1 MTTARLKNLL
11 NSSAAKI
18 EVAMD
23 VLLPKPVGIEQPLLA
38 AMRYSTL
45 GGGKRLRAFMVLQSA
60 RLFGIEETQALRV
73 GAAVEF
79 LHSYSLIHD
88 DLPAMDNSDLRRGK
102 ASCHKEFDEVTA
114 ILAGDALQALA
125 FEVLIAEE
133 THNNSLVRCQL
144 VGSLASA
151 AGAHGM
157 VAGQMMD
164 LIAESISLPVNQVI
178 RLQNLKTGEMFSF
191 SVSAGAIMAG
201 ASQIEK
207 DALKKYAEGFGL
219 AFQITD
225 DLLDLEGDV
234 ISMGKP
240 VGQDAAAHKATLVS
254 VLGAEQAKF
263 KAEILIDDAITAL
276 DPWGEKAEVF
286 RDLAH
291 YVLNRMD

>member
-1 MTTARLKNLL
+1 MTKTRLKNLL
-11 NSSAAKI
+11 SSSAQKV

-23 VLLPKPVGIEQPLLA
+23 VLLPKPVGIEQPLID

-60 RLFGIEETQALRV
+60 RLFDVEEAQALRV

-88 DLPAMDNSDLRRGK
+88 DLPAMDDSDLRRGK

-114 ILAGDALQALA
+114 ILAGDALQSLA

-133 THNNSLVRCQL
+133 THDNPLVRCQL
-144 VGSLASA
+144 ASALASA
-151 AGAHGM
+151 AGASGM

-164 LIAESISLPVNQVI
+164 LVAESISLPVNQVI

-191 SVSAGAIMAG
+191 SASAGAIMAG
-201 ASQIEK
+201 VSQIKK

-225 DLLDLEGDV
+225 DLLDLEGDA

-254 VLGAEQAKF
+254 ILGVEQAKY
-263 KAEILIDDAITAL
+263 KAECLIDASISAL

-286 RDLAH
+286 KDLAR
-291 YVLNRMD
+291 YVLNRTD

>member
-1 MTTARLKNLL
+1 MTKTRLNNLL
-11 NSSAAKI
+11 SSSAAKI
-18 EVAMD
+18 GVAMD
-23 VLLPKPVGIEQPLLA
+23 VLLPKPVGIEQPLID

-60 RLFGIEETQALRV
+60 RLFDIEETQALRV

-88 DLPAMDNSDLRRGK
+88 DLPAMDDSDLRRGK

-133 THNNSLVRCQL
+133 THDNPLVRCQL
-144 VGSLASA
+144 ASALASA
-151 AGAHGM
+151 AGASGM
-157 VAGQMMD
+157 VAGQMID
-164 LIAESISLPVNQVI
+164 LVAENISLSVSQII

-191 SVSAGAIMAG
+191 SASVGAIMAG
-201 ASQIEK
+201 ASQMEK
-207 DALKKYAEGFGL
+207 DELKKYAEGFGL

-225 DLLDLEGDV
+225 DLLDLEGDA

-240 VGQDAAAHKATLVS
+240 VGQDVTAHKATLVS
-254 VLGAEQAKF
+254 VLGAEQAKY
-263 KAEILIDDAITAL
+263 KAECLIDASISAL

-286 RDLAH
+286 KDLAR
-291 YVLNRMD
+291 YVLNRTD

>member
-1 MTTARLKNLL
+1 
-11 NSSAAKI
+11 
-18 EVAMD
+18 MD
-23 VLLPKPVGIEQPLLA
+23 VLLPKPFGIEQPLID

-60 RLFGIEETQALRV
+60 RLFDIEETQALRV

-114 ILAGDALQALA
+114 ILAGDALQTLA
-125 FEVLIAEE
+125 FEVLISEE
-133 THNNSLVRCQL
+133 THDNPLVRCQL
-144 VGSLASA
+144 VSALALA
-151 AGAHGM
+151 AGATGM

-164 LIAESISLPVNQVI
+164 LVAESISLPVNQVI

-191 SVSAGAIMAG
+191 SASAGAIMAG
-201 ASQIEK
+201 VSQTKK

-225 DLLDLEGDV
+225 DLLDLEGDA
-234 ISMGKP
+234 ISLGKP

-254 VLGAEQAKF
+254 ILGAEQAKY
-263 KAEILIDDAITAL
+263 KAECLIDASISAL
-276 DPWGEKAEVF
+276 DPWDEKAEAF
-286 RDLAH
+286 RDLAR
-291 YVLNRMD
+291 YVLNRTD